1 VGIILFFG
9 LFSLP
14 SSKMRPGFDL
24 DGGDTASTGG
34 AFFLC
39 TETWPRCFI
48 IKQVFGPFLG
58 IFIVS
63 YMLILVREKAHAK

>member
-1 VGIILFFG
+1 VFFG
-9 LFSLP
+9 LFPFFLQNFK
-14 SSKMRPGFDL
+14 KMRPGFDL
-24 DGGDTASTGG
+24 DGGNGASTGG

-39 TETWPRCFI
+39 TETWPRCFV
-48 IKQVFGPFLG
+48 IKQVFWPFLG